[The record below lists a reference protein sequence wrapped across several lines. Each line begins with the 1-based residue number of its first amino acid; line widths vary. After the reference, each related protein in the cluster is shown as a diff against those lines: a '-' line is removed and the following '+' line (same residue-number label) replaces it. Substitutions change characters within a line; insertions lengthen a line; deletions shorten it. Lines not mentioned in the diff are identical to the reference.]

1 MVPQPFPHSKVVTI
15 EANPDNYALLD
26 ANLQAYGDRAAI
38 VRGGVWQHRT
48 KLAVVRRENES
59 DAQVREARP
68 GDRPADIIEAWDIP
82 SLMKLGGFSSI
93 DLLKIDIEGAEVG
106 LLSNESDRWLPH
118 VRNLTIELHGSECE
132 QALERALRNYEYTR
146 TTRGELIFCSG
157 LRPKSAMAH

>member
-1 MVPQPFPHSKVVTI
+1 MGTTHARIYRLRPRRLLHHVTLRAGSADLFVFAQIFADNEFAPLNKQDFRSIIDLGGNIGLASAWFLSTFPHSKVVTI

-82 SLMKLGGFSSI
+82 SLMKRRLQLHRSI
-93 DLLKIDIEGAEVG
+93 E
-106 LLSNESDRWLPH
+106 NRH
-118 VRNLTIELHGSECE
+118 
-132 QALERALRNYEYTR
+132 
-146 TTRGELIFCSG
+146 
-157 LRPKSAMAH
+157 